1 MSTDSL
7 IGFVY
12 TTRVPDAKE
21 FVESLVSRLAL
32 GKRKWVSSTD
42 ELSDDDPFLADT
54 VAIVTVGGDG
64 TILRTV
70 RAAAP
75 HGIPILGINLGRVGF
90 MTEISV
96 VDALQQVPLYL
107 DGSPRIEERMMIQAS
122 VSDSSDEKSR
132 YSIHAL
138 NDVVITRGSLA
149 RILDIDATV
158 NRIPLTTYRADGVIV
173 ATSTGST
180 GYALSAGGPII
191 SPDSNVLL
199 LQPIAPHMSLHT
211 GLVMDGNSVIGLKA
225 YGDTEVILSVD
236 GYLDTSLRPEDIVVV
251 TKSAYVAKFMRMKP
265 ASVFYTNLFDRLG
278 VKKYPA
284 PLIST

>member
-173 ATSTGST
+173 ATATGST

-236 GYLDTSLRPEDIVVV
+236 GYLDTSLRPADIVVV
-251 TKSAYVAKFMRMKP
+251 TKSPYVAKFMRMKP
-265 ASVFYTNLFDRLG
+265 ASVFYANLFDRLG